1 MAWVA
6 RTVEGLHLLAHAGM
20 GLDVLGTGITCRKRI
35 GGQLACMYLCVWVC
49 MYVCDVANDEEFS
62 VVVTVGHLTADDG
75 GGKAA
80 ADNGGDSSTSGDG
93 HSGS

>member
-1 MAWVA
+1 
-6 RTVEGLHLLAHAGM
+6 
-20 GLDVLGTGITCRKRI
+20 
-35 GGQLACMYLCVWVC
+35 

-80 ADNGGDSSTSGDG
+80 ADNGRDGSTSGDG